1 MENEFELNPAFLFFD
16 EEFYGSA
23 TVDSEHSFPSVYY
36 APKKFKLLDSHLKFT
51 FARQSSFGVFSKEA
65 SLLKSA
71 ENSHFG
77 KWISSRCASIDH
89 QADYRQAQLI
99 IDLHSTLFNTPGSFD
114 LQIRSSQ
121 IILFASD
128 FNGANNGLRALF
140 SLFTSLGAVEEE
152 NLTIPSL
159 LVSDSPKLA
168 QRAVIW
174 SFQNH
179 LMVSKNRLQ
188 QQLSILTTLQYNLLI
203 LNLDKLFDSPDI
215 GLDISELTTLYNNFR
230 SECANASID
239 LIPAIFLSQNQPI
252 TSSITNNNNNNNN
265 NSNNTSISNNSAQQ
279 IQFLKGLNIEKL
291 MIFCN
296 FEYSQEKNS
305 ENHSAQ
311 KAIFTHT
318 LTSLKEF
325 SNLQCLSFAFN
336 ENAQELFAE
345 ELVKINSIVC
355 FDDRFLINLFS
366 IL

>member
-16 EEFYGSA
+16 EEFYGSV
-23 TVDSEHSFPSVYY
+23 TVDPEHSYPSVFY

-51 FARQSSFGVFSKEA
+51 FARQSSFGVFSKDA
-65 SLLKSA
+65 SVLKSA

-77 KWISSRCASIDH
+77 RWISSRCSSIDH
-89 QADYRQAQLI
+89 QADYHQAQLI

-114 LQIRSSQ
+114 LQVRSSQ
-121 IILFASD
+121 IVLFASD
-128 FNGANNGLRALF
+128 VNGANNGLRALH
-140 SLFTSLGAVEEE
+140 SLFTNLGSVEAE
-152 NLTIPSL
+152 NLTISSL

-215 GLDISELTTLYNNFR
+215 SLDISELTTMYNNFR

-252 TSSITNNNNNNNN
+252 TSSITNNNNNK
-265 NSNNTSISNNSAQQ
+265 T
-279 IQFLKGLNIEKL
+279 
-291 MIFCN
+291 
-296 FEYSQEKNS
+296 
-305 ENHSAQ
+305 Q
-311 KAIFTHT
+311 KFDFI
-318 LTSLKEF
+318 LPIL
-325 SNLQCLSFAFN
+325 LQTI
-336 ENAQELFAE
+336 
-345 ELVKINSIVC
+345 LV
-355 FDDRFLINLFS
+355 RFH
-366 IL
+366 